1 MSFQVPPALASYA
14 NQERWLVWLFGK
26 KKPDDEKPTKVPYQA
41 RDPKKMAKVNDPKTW
56 ATAAEAVAA
65 AEAHK
70 FSGIGLCLLGSN
82 LAMFDVD
89 DCRDPATGKLAF
101 HRCQSC
107 QVKEAC
113 RKWLDSMPCSV
124 ANAPNFCPS
133 EDILFE
139 LAASRCARGRT
150 C

>member
-1 MSFQVPPALASYA
+1 MPSLKKS
-14 NQERWLVWLFGK
+14 ERQPTFIYEMMRRLGIEPGEVMLPRLGLVYM
-26 KKPDDEKPTKVPYQA
+26 T
-41 RDPKKMAKVNDPKTW
+41 
-56 ATAAEAVAA
+56 
-65 AEAHK
+65 
-70 FSGIGLCLLGSN
+70 
-82 LAMFDVD
+82 
-89 DCRDPATGKLAF
+89 AF

-139 LAASRCARGRT
+139 LAASRRVRQRT

>member
-1 MSFQVPPALASYA
+1 MSMPSLEKSERQPPFIYEMMQRLGI
-14 NQERWLVWLFGK
+14 EPGEVTLPRLGLVYM
-26 KKPDDEKPTKVPYQA
+26 T
-41 RDPKKMAKVNDPKTW
+41 
-56 ATAAEAVAA
+56 
-65 AEAHK
+65 
-70 FSGIGLCLLGSN
+70 
-82 LAMFDVD
+82 
-89 DCRDPATGKLAF
+89 AF